1 LDDVVHKKF
10 RFDWLKIGERS
21 REHGSVYPLAVHLLI
36 LLILHLDWL
45 SQFECFI
52 DLLKPSQDRYPL
64 ISGSGINSE
73 QHKLAVE
80 KTLSQSIFAAHSAKI
95 VINAV

>member
-21 REHGSVYPLAVHLLI
+21 REHGSVYPLAVH